1 MIDFSSACCAAVR
14 RVAEMAVDKAQG
26 NVTSSP
32 LPLPDAELLALF
44 ATEPD
49 RAWRLFI
56 DRYADMI
63 FSYLQRL
70 GFDYDQA
77 MDRFLYVCEKL
88 CEQDFRRLKTI
99 KYTGRSGDLT
109 PWIRKTVKNLSINWA
124 WSVEGRKRLLKP
136 IQRLPAREQRIF
148 ELYFWKG
155 LSPSRIHE
163 QLRLE
168 HHELDMVEVL
178 DALERIFSLLSR
190 KKLWRL
196 MSNLASARGEVSL
209 DEIDEETGL
218 GLEAVSERANPE
230 EALLEKE
237 AEERI
242 SSALDGLSTRERL
255 AIEFRYTEA
264 MAVKDVAAMLGL
276 SEREVKNSLK
286 SALNKLRRTLK

>member
-1 MIDFSSACCAAVR
+1 MRGVCCVVAMVR
-14 RVAEMAVDKAQG
+14 RVPEMAVDKAHG
-26 NVTSSP
+26 NLTSSQ
-32 LPLPDAELLALF
+32 LSLPDAELLTLF
-44 ATEPD
+44 AKEPE

-56 DRYADMI
+56 DRYAEPI

-88 CEQDFRRLKTI
+88 CEQDFRRLKAI
-99 KYTGRSGDLT
+99 KYVGQSGDLT
-109 PWIRKTVKNLSINWA
+109 PWLRKTVRNLSINWT

-136 IQRLPAREQRIF
+136 IQRLSAREQRIF

-168 HHELDMVEVL
+168 HHQIDMVEIF

-209 DEIDEETGL
+209 DEIDEETGF
-218 GLEAVSERANPE
+218 GIEAADERANPE

-242 SSALDGLSTRERL
+242 SSALDGLSSRERL
-255 AIEFRYTEA
+255 VVEFRYTEA
-264 MAVKDVAAMLGL
+264 MALKNLAAMLGL